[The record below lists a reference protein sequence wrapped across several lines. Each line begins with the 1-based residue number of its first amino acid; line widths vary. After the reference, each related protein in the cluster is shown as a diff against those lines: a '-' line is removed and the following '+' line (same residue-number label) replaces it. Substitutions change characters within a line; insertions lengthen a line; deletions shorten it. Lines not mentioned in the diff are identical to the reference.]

1 MPENAHFIIDFD
13 STFTKVE
20 ALDELAEIVMERSTT
35 VMPDLKAQIADL
47 TDAAMTGKLSFREA
61 LEQRIQL
68 LSVHRNDLPALIER
82 LRGLVSESF
91 KRNRDFF
98 DKHADQILVV
108 SSGFKDFILPIVAE
122 YGVRSENVYAN
133 TFTFDEEGNITGFD
147 EANVLSSD
155 NGKVRL
161 LESLQLE
168 GKVMVIGDGYTDYEI
183 REAGLAEEFYAFTE
197 NVNRENVVA
206 KADTQ
211 IGNLDEFLFVNNL
224 ARNISYPKS
233 RIKILLLEG
242 IHPQALE
249 TFKRAGYEQVELLA
263 GALNED
269 ELCEKIKDVSV
280 LGIRSKTKLT
290 ARVLEHANR
299 LLCVSAFC
307 IGTNQIDLEAC
318 TQRGI
323 PVFNAPYSNTRS
335 VVELA
340 ISQMILLMRNL
351 PDRIREM
358 HEGKW
363 QKSAKN
369 SFEVRGKNLGI
380 VGYGNIGSQLSVLAE
395 SMGLNVYFYDLEPK
409 LALGN
414 AKRCETFEELLG
426 LADIVTLHVDGR
438 PENRNIIRKEH
449 FDKMKSG
456 VIFMNLARGFVVDIP
471 ALVEAMQSGK
481 VRGASVD
488 VFPKEPKTNDEAFES
503 ELQGLPNLI
512 LTPHIGGST
521 LEAQLDIANFV
532 PTKIIDYIDSGNTSL
547 SVNFPQQQLPTQPD
561 GHRLIHIHENRSGIL
576 AQINQVL
583 ASHQANIMGQYLKTN
598 EAIGYVITDINKEY
612 DKSLL
617 KALKAIEGTIRFRTL
632 Y

>member
-1 MPENAHFIIDFD
+1 MPENAYFIIDFD

-20 ALDELAEIVMERSTT
+20 ALDELAEIVMERSST
-35 VMPDLKAQIADL
+35 VLPDLKAQIADL
-47 TDAAMTGKLSFREA
+47 TDQAMGGKLSFREA

-68 LSVHRNDLPALIER
+68 LSAHIDDLAPLVDR

-91 KRNRDFF
+91 KRNREFF
-98 DKHADQILVV
+98 DKHAEQILVV
-108 SSGFKDFILPIVAE
+108 SSGFKDFILPIVEE

-168 GKVMVIGDGYTDYEI
+168 GKVVVIGDGYTDYEI

-206 KADTQ
+206 KADTE

-249 TFKRAGYEQVELLA
+249 TFKRAGYDQVELLA
-263 GALNED
+263 GALNEE
-269 ELCEKIKDVSV
+269 ELCEKIKDVSII
-280 LGIRSKTKLT
+280 GIRSKTKLT
-290 ARVLEHANR
+290 AKVLEHANR

-318 TQRGI
+318 TKRGI

-414 AKRCETFEELLG
+414 AKRCETFEELLE
-426 LADIVTLHVDGR
+426 LADIITLHVDGR
-438 PENRNIIRKEH
+438 PENKNIIRKEH
-449 FDKMKSG
+449 FDKMKHG
-456 VIFMNLARGFVVDIP
+456 VIFMNLARGSVVEIP
-471 ALVEAMQSGK
+471 ALVEALESGK

-488 VFPKEPKTNDEAFES
+488 VFPKEPKTNDEPFTS

-521 LEAQLDIANFV
+521 MEAQFDIANFV

-547 SVNFPQQQLPTQPD
+547 SVNFPELQLPTQPE